1 MNTPIHKKPCCFC
14 AYFAINRGDFF
25 SFWTHQDFQ
34 NRHRRL
40 ALLGQSDAPVIHPDL
55 ETEDPAI
62 LVSQAME
69 KLPQKIVCTL
79 LCPMDCTQAFGS
91 VILKEPPSAGFPAR
105 WIALSTPLMA
115 HNKGVCQRKSL
126 SILRARVSFQSGF
139 LVFNPTPFS
148 VPSPLP
154 RAM

>member
-1 MNTPIHKKPCCFC
+1 MAT
-14 AYFAINRGDFF
+14 FF
-25 SFWTHQDFQ
+25 LFERTRIFKIGI
-34 NRHRRL
+34 
-40 ALLGQSDAPVIHPDL
+40 ALLPLGQSDAPVIHPDL

-105 WIALSTPLMA
+105 
-115 HNKGVCQRKSL
+115 
-126 SILRARVSFQSGF
+126 
-139 LVFNPTPFS
+139 
-148 VPSPLP
+148 
-154 RAM
+154 